1 MTVQR
6 KILQVALYVSLGLLG
21 GVRAEEQAMID
32 KRPIAEA
39 WGKDASIDQCF

>member
-1 MTVQR
+1 MQR
-6 KILQVALYVSLGLLG
+6 KIILQVAMCVSMALLG
-21 GVRAEEQAMID
+21 MVGAEEQAMID